1 MNKTYTKLFALC
13 LMMLCSISANA
24 GIRKWD
30 FTKWS
35 EATIANL
42 AAEAATYGKGEQ
54 TGVTY
59 PSTTLWRSYEKADGT
74 VEKNGA
80 CYWYGTAIS
89 ENANMKANG
98 VEIEE
103 LKGLYF
109 NPFNAGNLAIAIDY
123 AKALSDYDGPSY
135 LWLGG
140 SSNTLTIP
148 GVKPGSTITMY
159 VESHRTTDGRG
170 VGLTVNGTKVAPTE
184 GSEKPKAKTKCVWKV
199 PYVEATTVDAVF
211 TNNNGCHIYSIEVD
225 ENLYA
230 ELNHTAGSGW
240 SSAKAEGYTVDSEK
254 EYFNLDAATGW
265 AGAAF
270 AEFKITLPKDH
281 AIESA
286 TLIWGCNQY
295 NASKYTTDLYY
306 LNDGVSVDFST
317 FASSAEGTTWQFS
330 NQKTWICKTSA
341 LQGAKKTGKSHT
353 GIETDITDALKAVTS
368 AGNDVITIQWTN
380 NSGSAHLY
388 GKGHATDAPKLVYT
402 TIYAAA
408 VSDYTINYL
417 TADGDTLKPSVV
429 HKDVPQ
435 GSSVSASDEEIAAF
449 KNEEGSKKY
458 LYVSGN
464 ETITVDGD
472 ASKNVINLVFREA
485 AIWNY
490 SIVAMDANDA
500 VLKDSIAVGSNFE
513 GETFNMG
520 IPRYIN
526 VDGVLYETK
535 KQSSDGKGYYQS
547 ITLDKDNK
555 VFTYEYKVATSS
567 SNLVFFSEA
576 EDLDS
581 VALLTAPNAPIRA
594 SVGKAAYAPTDIAI
608 TKLPAG
614 NYNLKIGFF
623 DTSKTPKY
631 EAQFTIG
638 GDTISAAAAG
648 VNLSDVTKQIT
659 VAQEDTLKWLK
670 SGNSNMGI
678 DYIIIERNIVAA
690 ANIAAAKA
698 LPEGT
703 EVALTLD
710 KAVMT
715 LYGGKAWKSYSYIQ
729 DSTAAIAIDRNLS
742 NIEIWEENKEVNG
755 TLYVTVGK
763 DNDGN
768 IQLAL
773 HEYTG
778 TKSDLTKGEETVV
791 PAAKETTIA
800 EINANPAA
808 LHAQLIN
815 LKNVKYVKLVISGD
829 YWDEEVYK
837 LVSEGEEKND
847 TISFWDD
854 YYVFGYDGTP
864 NFEKFISVN
873 GFVEYNYQGELEF
886 HPYGAYEAIVT
897 PATEVE
903 NLAALK
909 EVADGTD
916 VKVTLKNAKVTVY
929 TTGHM
934 GTECYIEDETGAVKL
949 NGGRGGLLSLD
960 PEATDLLTAMG
971 IEGDSVQFDGTLYAN
986 LTNSN
991 GTLAL
996 SLNDSTQLST
1006 IEKTENVDVT
1016 PTTLT
1021 IPEAQEKVV
1030 RYSMC
1035 LVAFN
1040 NVRFYQKEYDMSIV
1054 NGEDTLGVYDM
1065 FGTFYNEEMM
1075 PITPDTNTDFQVI
1088 GILMD
1093 LGEGYGATILPLSY
1107 IDMKTVG
1114 IKNVT
1119 NAEEMLKG
1127 KVWNINGMRVNSDAK
1142 NLKKGVYIIN
1152 GKKVVVK

>member
-24 GIRKWD
+24 GIRTWD

-80 CYWYGTAIS
+80 CYWYGTTIS

-109 NPFNAGNLAIAIDY
+109 NPFKAGNLAIAIDY

-148 GVKPGSTITMY
+148 GVKPGATITMY
-159 VESHRTTDGRG
+159 VESHNTTDARG
-170 VGLTVNGTKVAPTE
+170 VGLTVNGTAVAPIE
-184 GSEKPKAKTKCVWKV
+184 GTEKPTTKTKCVWKV
-199 PYVEATTVDAVF
+199 PYVETTTVDAVF

-225 ENLYA
+225 ENIYA
-230 ELNHTAGSGW
+230 GVQMTWVDYNNPDVAAGEIAAGQTARSGYSKISAGSVENANAGW
-240 SSAKAEGYTVDSEK
+240 GENKITYLKVDASAIPGTIAKATLTADVSGSSDNKRETTWGVGYNSSTWSADLTW
-254 EYFNLDAATGW
+254 NTADRT
-265 AGAAF
+265 
-270 AEFKITLPKDH
+270 ITLIGATQKTTTK
-281 AIESA
+281 SA
-286 TLIWGCNQY
+286 T
-295 NASKYTTDLYY
+295 
-306 LNDGVSVDFST
+306 T
-317 FASSAEGTTWQFS
+317 FE
-330 NQKTWICKTSA
+330 N
-341 LQGAKKTGKSHT
+341 KSF
-353 GIETDITDALKAVTS
+353 DITDAFTNDEDKVVT
-368 AGNDVITIQWTN
+368 
-380 NSGSAHLY
+380 L
-388 GKGHATDAPKLVYT
+388 LVYET
-402 TIYAAA
+402 AAA
-408 VSDYTINYL
+408 GGYIKNPQVTVEYTFGAIVKYTINYVDGEGNAL
-417 TADGDTLKPSVV
+417 KDATITEAVAGKEVTASNE
-429 HKDVPQ
+429 Q
-435 GSSVSASDEEIAAF
+435 MAAF
-449 KNEEGSKKY
+449 KNAEGSKKY

-464 ETITVDGD
+464 ETITLDED
-472 ASKNVINLVFREA
+472 ESKNVINLVFREA

-526 VDGVLYETK
+526 VDGVLYETN
-535 KQSSDGKGYYQS
+535 KQSSDKKGYYQS

-623 DTSKTPKY
+623 DASNPAKY

-703 EVALTLD
+703 EVALKLD

-715 LYGGKAWKSYSYIQ
+715 LYGGKAMKSYSYIQ

-778 TKSDLTKGEETVV
+778 TKSKLTIGEETVV

-800 EINANPAA
+800 EINADPAA

-873 GFVEYNYQGELEF
+873 GFVEYNWQGDLEF

-949 NGGRGGLLSLD
+949 NGGGGGWWSLD

-986 LTNSN
+986 LTNSE

-1021 IPEAQEKVV
+1021 ISEAKEKVV

-1035 LVAFN
+1035 LVAFD
-1040 NVRFYQKEYDMSIV
+1040 NVRFDQEEYDMSIV

-1065 FGTFYNEEMM
+1065 FGTFYDEEMM
-1075 PITPDTNTDFQVI
+1075 PFTPDQNTDFQVI

-1093 LGEGYGATILPLSY
+1093 LGEGFGATILPLSY
-1107 IDMKTVG
+1107 IDMQTVG

>member
-1 MNKTYTKLFALC
+1 
-13 LMMLCSISANA
+13 MMLCSISANA
-24 GIRKWD
+24 GIRTWD

-42 AAEAATYGKGEQ
+42 KAEAATYGVGDVDEDI
-54 TGVTY
+54 Y
-59 PSTTLWRSYEKADGT
+59 PQSTKWRSYEKLGWTDKAKTIWRGT
-74 VEKNGA
+74 LEKNGA
-80 CYWYGTAIS
+80 CYWYGEAIS
-89 ENANMKANG
+89 ANGNITANG

-109 NPFNAGNLAIAIDY
+109 NPFTAGSLAIAIDY

-148 GVKPGSTITMY
+148 AVKPGSTITMY
-159 VESHRTTDGRG
+159 VESHKAADGRG
-170 VGLTVNGTKVAPTE
+170 VGLTINGTKVDPTE
-184 GSEKPKAKTKCVWKV
+184 GSEKPKAKTKCVWVV
-199 PYVEATTVDAVF
+199 PTEGIDTKTVDAVF
-211 TNNNGCHIYSIEVD
+211 KNNNGCHIYSISIYEYPDSAVST
-225 ENLYA
+225 LI
-230 ELNHTAGSGW
+230 HTA
-240 SSAKAEGYTVDSEK
+240 SSSSNKDKVFTSTVDAENEHINNSN
-254 EYFNLDAATGW
+254 FGQAW
-265 AGAAF
+265 AGAAYAEFGFEYPKGATITKATLKWSILGSGKARNTDLLYVATDTCLNYTSEGNAPLAAGNTRVDLPAEKIASVNVPANTTTAFSQDVTSIIQKF
-270 AEFKITLPKDH
+270 AEEGRSHIIFKFTNNPGGGDLKGKGAAGVAPVLEIEATTAVMANYYIKYVDEKGNSLKDSIVKIALPGSIVT
-281 AIESA
+281 ASESDLA
-286 TLIWGCNQY
+286 NFY
-295 NASKYTTDLYY
+295 NADKTKKYIYVNGNTDL
-306 LNDGVSVDFST
+306 
-317 FASSAEGTTWQFS
+317 
-330 NQKTWICKTSA
+330 
-341 LQGAKKTGKSHT
+341 
-353 GIETDITDALKAVTS
+353 
-368 AGNDVITIQWTN
+368 TI
-380 NSGSAHLY
+380 
-388 GKGHATDAPKLVYT
+388 
-402 TIYAAA
+402 
-408 VSDYTINYL
+408 
-417 TADGDTLKPSVV
+417 
-429 HKDVPQ
+429 
-435 GSSVSASDEEIAAF
+435 DEDE
-449 KNEEGSKKY
+449 
-458 LYVSGN
+458 
-464 ETITVDGD
+464 
-472 ASKNVINLVFREA
+472 SKNVINLVFREA

-500 VLKDSIAVGSNFE
+500 VLKDSIAIGSNFE

-670 SGNSNMGI
+670 SGNGNMGI

-729 DSTAAIAIDRNLS
+729 DSTAAIAIDGNLS
-742 NIEIWEENKEVNG
+742 NIEIWEENKEVSG

-778 TKSDLTKGEETVV
+778 TKSKLTIGEETVV

-800 EINANPAA
+800 EINADPAA

-815 LKNVKYVKLVISGD
+815 LKNVKYVKEVIPGD
-829 YWDEEVYK
+829 YWDEEVYY
-837 LVSEGEEKND
+837 LVSKGEEKND
-847 TISFWDD
+847 TIAFWDE

-873 GFVEYNYQGELEF
+873 GFVEYNWQGELEF

-949 NGGRGGLLSLD
+949 NGGGGGWWSLD

-991 GTLAL
+991 DGTLAL

-1021 IPEAQEKVV
+1021 IPEAQEKVA
-1030 RYSMC
+1030 RYSLC
-1035 LVAFN
+1035 LVAFD
-1040 NVRFYQKEYDMSIV
+1040 NVRFYEEEYEMSIV

-1065 FGTFYNEEMM
+1065 FGTFYDEEMM
-1075 PITPDTNTDFQVI
+1075 PFTPDTNTDFQVI

-1093 LGEGYGATILPLSY
+1093 LGEGLGTCILPLNY
-1107 IDMKTVG
+1107 IDMQTVG
-1114 IKNVT
+1114 IKNMT